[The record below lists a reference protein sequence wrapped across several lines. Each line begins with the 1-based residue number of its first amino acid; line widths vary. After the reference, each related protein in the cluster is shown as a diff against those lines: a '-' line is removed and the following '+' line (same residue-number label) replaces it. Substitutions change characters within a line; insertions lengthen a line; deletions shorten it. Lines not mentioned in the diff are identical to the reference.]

1 MAVKIRMQR
10 NGRHKLA
17 SYRIV
22 VADSRYP
29 RDGRFIEILGHYDPT
44 TNPAPLKLDADK
56 AYEWIKKGAQPSDT
70 VRTFLSQTGVLKRI
84 HEETHKK
91 GN

>member
-1 MAVKIRMQR
+1 MSVKIRMQR

-29 RDGRFIEILGHYDPT
+29 RDGRFIEILGYYDPT
-44 TNPAPLKLDADK
+44 TNPATVKIDSDK

-84 HEETHKK
+84 HEEKNKK
-91 GN
+91 D

>member
-1 MAVKIRMQR
+1 MVKIRLKRM
-10 NGRHKLA
+10 GAKKTPF
-17 SYRIV
+17 YRIV

-44 TNPAPLKLDADK
+44 TTPATLKLDADK

-84 HEETHKK
+84 HEETFKK